1 MGYQGGKDR
10 SGKAIAAVLAPALHV
25 GTGHYVEPFMGE
37 CGVARHVARS
47 ALSMSLSDASED
59 LVLLWQGLQ
68 SGWAPPGS
76 ISEVEYAAQRV
87 ALPSALRGFVGYG
100 CSFGG
105 KWFGGYARD
114 RAGSRDLV
122 DESARRL
129 ASKTADLARCPRV
142 GIRHADY
149 RDVDTCL
156 GDVVY
161 CDPPYAGT
169 LGYRAVG
176 EFDHAEF
183 WQTMESWHAKHAF
196 VFVSE
201 FAAPAGWVPVWQGQ
215 RGWSTAV
222 AGTKAM
228 ARGVDQLFCK
238 PVVAE
243 ILGLK
248 VCDDG
253 PR

>member
-59 LVLLWQGLQ
+59 LVLLWQG
-68 SGWAPPGS
+68 
-76 ISEVEYAAQRV
+76 
-87 ALPSALRGFVGYG
+87 
-100 CSFGG
+100 
-105 KWFGGYARD
+105 
-114 RAGSRDLV
+114 
-122 DESARRL
+122 
-129 ASKTADLARCPRV
+129 
-142 GIRHADY
+142 
-149 RDVDTCL
+149 
-156 GDVVY
+156 
-161 CDPPYAGT
+161 
-169 LGYRAVG
+169 
-176 EFDHAEF
+176 
-183 WQTMESWHAKHAF
+183 
-196 VFVSE
+196 
-201 FAAPAGWVPVWQGQ
+201 Q